1 MRKFTGSMK
10 QGSLLRSRFVA
21 ISVYSPALP
30 PTPSTH
36 GEWAGRCQQS
46 LSEAS
51 MRFPFGRYLIL
62 QGRLA
67 DIIDAGVAPAGC
79 MRALQRP
86 WIYRGN
92 GHVIS
97 ISLYRHGMLQR
108 ASHDH
113 PWRNRGRDSLDD
125 AREVVA
131 ENNGNASYSWR
142 ESGCQARRYS
152 TTAAL
157 ERVGGSA
164 LSPMD
169 SRRAGL
175 PGLV

>member
-1 MRKFTGSMK
+1 
-10 QGSLLRSRFVA
+10 
-21 ISVYSPALP
+21 
-30 PTPSTH
+30 
-36 GEWAGRCQQS
+36 
-46 LSEAS
+46 

-108 ASHDH
+108 AMIIGGEET
-113 PWRNRGRDSLDD
+113 PGRDSLPRREGEKRTMATSPTRGKSRA
-125 AREVVA
+125 ARLGDTVQHD
-131 ENNGNASYSWR
+131 
-142 ESGCQARRYS
+142 SGRWS
-152 TTAAL
+152 
-157 ERVGGSA
+157 GSEA
-164 LSPMD
+164 QCCHQ
-169 SRRAGL
+169 
-175 PGLV
+175 